1 MFSIGQFARL
11 CRLSPKALRL
21 YDELGILPPARVDA
35 DTGYRWYE
43 SDQIEVARRVAMMRQ
58 VGLPLELVRQVLS
71 ADALDVAA
79 LVQSYWRQADAEHH
93 HRAALV
99 RLLVERLEGMRPVMY
114 EVTRRWMP
122 ERPVLCMECNVTSQ
136 QQVVELGKQF
146 LGYFRDRPTPLLPGR
161 QGAPFLVYHGEVS
174 GDSDGPVEFCRPI
187 SHDDSETV
195 ASRYPELRLRSEA
208 AHEEAVV
215 HLGTD
220 PQDGSP
226 WEVVFES
233 LYAWTSGHSREPSD
247 LGVRLTYLVVPPRS
261 AESAPDVDVAVPL
274 VAAGEP
280 GSVAGGEP
288 GSR

>member
-21 YDELGILPPARVDA
+21 YDELGILLPARVDA

-71 ADALDVAA
+71 ADALDAAA

-146 LGYFRDRPTPLLPGR
+146 LG
-161 QGAPFLVYHGEVS
+161 
-174 GDSDGPVEFCRPI
+174 
-187 SHDDSETV
+187 
-195 ASRYPELRLRSEA
+195 
-208 AHEEAVV
+208 
-215 HLGTD
+215 
-220 PQDGSP
+220 
-226 WEVVFES
+226 
-233 LYAWTSGHSREPSD
+233 
-247 LGVRLTYLVVPPRS
+247 
-261 AESAPDVDVAVPL
+261 
-274 VAAGEP
+274 
-280 GSVAGGEP
+280 
-288 GSR
+288 